1 MDIDVLV
8 HRQGKR
14 GVAGVQG
21 TLLLAFNL
29 GVNLKSMSDGQLCT
43 LYFVAWI
50 FRIDIT
56 KLIEFAC
63 GIVLP
68 MA

>member
-14 GVAGVQG
+14 GVAGVQV

-29 GVNLKSMSDGQLCT
+29 RVNMKSISDGQLCT
-43 LYFVAWI
+43 LYFVA
-50 FRIDIT
+50 
-56 KLIEFAC
+56 
-63 GIVLP
+63 
-68 MA
+68 